1 MLFEA
6 ALFGAF
12 LVFAEGLAGFGGA
25 LGFAKG
31 VGEVKP
37 GVGVV
42 WVDANRLLK
51 GEGSLGIVAGFVVD
65 ETEKEPGIVEAAVDL
80 QAAVQGGQSCRVVSE
95 SGFGDG

>member
-12 LVFAEGLAGFGGA
+12 LVFAKGLAGFGGA
-25 LGFAKG
+25 FGFAKG
-31 VGEVKP
+31 VGEIEP

-42 WVDANRLLK
+42 WVHPDGFLE
-51 GEGSLGIVAGFVVD
+51 GEGRLGIVADLVLD
-65 ETEKEPGIVEAAVDL
+65 ETEEEPGIVEATVDL
-80 QAAVQGGQSCRVVSE
+80 KAAIQGGEGCGVISK